1 MRPPHLLSRVIV
13 GLTTG
18 LLVITHSLS
27 AVTASPSAQLALEA
41 APDTVLAQ
49 QFQEGQLVQDEN
61 GTLYVF
67 ESGELH
73 RIEPVRAP
81 NDQVGATPQGA
92 PVTTGVFIIP
102 PPVAELPP
110 PAPGESLGV
119 RLTVL
124 SAQRPY
130 TASASAGPN
139 LEWILLRVRLD
150 NLRDTT
156 LRLSSPLSSLQLRD
170 ANGATRDVDWARRGL
185 GPAAPDPLGTTSLLP
200 GASAE
205 GNVLFRWP
213 VGGAPPVAAIWVIE
227 RTPPQVIEAPVP

>member
-1 MRPPHLLSRVIV
+1 M
-13 GLTTG
+13 
-18 LLVITHSLS
+18 
-27 AVTASPSAQLALEA
+27 
-41 APDTVLAQ
+41 LAQ
-49 QFQEGQLVQDEN
+49 AFQEGQLVQDEN
-61 GTLYVF
+61 GALYVF
-67 ESGELH
+67 EGGELH
-73 RIEPVRAP
+73 AIEPVRAP
-81 NDQVGATPQGA
+81 NSQVTTTPQGA

-102 PPVAELPP
+102 PPAAELPP

-124 SAQRPY
+124 GAQRPY

-150 NLRDTT
+150 NLRDTN
-156 LRLSSPLSSLQLRD
+156 LRLSSTLSSLQLRD
-170 ANGATRDVDWARRGL
+170 ANGATRDLDWARRGL
-185 GPAAPDPLGTTSLLP
+185 GPAAPDPLGATTLLP

-227 RTPPQVIEAPVP
+227 APVP